1 MSELRDRLQASLGDS
16 YRIERELG
24 GGGMSR
30 VFVAEDVS
38 LGRRV
43 ALKVLPPELAGPM
56 NADRFRREILLA
68 AKLQDPHIVAV
79 LSAGQTEDGTPYY
92 TMPLVDGESLR
103 ACLGRRGA
111 MPISDIVP
119 ILKDVAKALAYAHE
133 LGVVHRDIK
142 PDNVLL
148 TRRDALVAD
157 FGVAKALSSARDQ
170 GPNPTLTVAG
180 TSLGT
185 PAYMAPEQV
194 AADPNMDHRADIYAL
209 GVMAYEMLAGAP
221 PFIGSAPQ
229 RILAAHLSQP
239 PEEILSRRADTPV
252 PLAALVMRCLAKEPG
267 ERPQTAGAVLEELD
281 ALTTSGGFTAAPAIN
296 VATKRSLGR
305 ALAIYVVSFA
315 AVAILARAAVVGIG
329 LPEWVFPGALIM
341 MALGLPVL
349 LFTGLVHHQSRMAH
363 TLATQTPGGTRQPYS
378 TMTQLSVK
386 ASPHVTWRRT
396 AVGGAVAMGIFVLSI
411 AGYMAMRMMG
421 IGPAGSL
428 LAAGVLDQRAPVLI
442 AEFQSGGQDTLL
454 GSVVTEAFRTDLG
467 QSRAVTAVQPVFI
480 QEALQRMQ
488 ADPNTKVTAEV
499 ARELATREGIKLVV
513 DGEVSPVG
521 AGYLLSARLVSPASG
536 EILAAFR
543 ETAASGD
550 DLIPA
555 IDRLSKRTR
564 EKIGESIKS
573 VRASPP
579 LEQVTTGSL
588 DALRRYTQALNPMTD
603 YDRGLQLLEDAIAL
617 DTTFAMAYR
626 RLGTMHANRGEMV
639 RARPMIERAY
649 AYRERLPTLE
659 KYLTE
664 GSYWGTAMGDRAR
677 AIAAYEAALEVS
689 PTNLTA
695 LNNVALLYGAE
706 RDYPKQEAY
715 LTRALAVDTT
725 FINGYANLAYAQVS
739 NGKLQSARRTID
751 YALRRFPA
759 DPVIFHTDI
768 TLSLLEGDASGEQRL
783 RAAASRMRTPIERL
797 TYAEL
802 TARLALLKGRIS
814 EYERIQAEIAPIARA
829 RTARP
834 ARLDLTSLVD
844 EVVTG
849 TTILRDRE
857 RSGAKLDAALQSGPY
872 RDLPVSE
879 RPYLAIARAAAL
891 LGRPEVAREMLQQWE
906 THSTPAQRNE
916 TGEAIRAVRGLT
928 LMAERRHAD
937 AVNETRAAVNSDCP
951 VCVLPALGIVYDSAG
966 MRDSVVAVYERYLST
981 TDMRRT
987 WFDPWFAAG
996 MHERLAELYE
1006 RSGDRTRAAAH
1017 LNKFVEQWEDADPSL
1032 QPRVRA
1038 ARATLARLNAPGSS

>member
-16 YRIERELG
+16 YKIERELG

-56 NADRFRREILLA
+56 NADRFRREILLS

-79 LSAGQTEDGTPYY
+79 LSAGQMDDGTPYY

-103 ACLGRRGA
+103 ASLARRGA

-119 ILKDVAKALAYAHE
+119 ILRDVAKALAYAHE

-194 AADPNMDHRADIYAL
+194 AADPNMDHRADIYAF
-209 GVMAYEMLAGAP
+209 GVMAYEMLAGTP
-221 PFIGSAPQ
+221 PFVGSAPQ

-239 PEEILSRRADTPV
+239 PEEILSRRADTPA
-252 PLAALVMRCLAKEPG
+252 PLATLIMRCLAKEPG
-267 ERPQTAGAVLEELD
+267 ERPQTASALLEDLD
-281 ALTTSGGFTAAPAIN
+281 ALTTSGGYTAAPAIN

-305 ALAIYVVSFA
+305 ALAIYAVAFA

-329 LPEWVFPGALIM
+329 LPEWVFPGALIV
-341 MALGLPVL
+341 MALGLPAL
-349 LFTGLVHHQSRMAH
+349 LFTGLVHHQSRMARTMA
-363 TLATQTPGGTRQPYS
+363 TLTPGGTRQQYS

-386 ASPHVTWRRT
+386 ASPHLTWRRT
-396 AVGGAVAMGIFVLSI
+396 AVGGAVAMGVFVLTI
-411 AGYMAMRMMG
+411 AGYMGMRMMG

-428 LAAGVLDQRAPVLI
+428 LAAGVLDQRAPVLV

-480 QEALQRMQ
+480 REALQRMQ
-488 ADPNTKVTAEV
+488 ADPNTRLTAEV

-543 ETAASGD
+543 ETASSGD

-588 DALRRYTQALNPMTD
+588 EALRRYTQALDPLME
-603 YDRGLQLLEDAIAL
+603 YDRGLQLLEEAIAL

-626 RLGTMHANRGEMV
+626 RLGTMHANRGEMA

-649 AYRERLPTLE
+649 AYRERLPALE

-664 GSYWGTAMGDRAR
+664 GSYWGTAMGDRPR

-695 LNNVALLYGAE
+695 LNNVALMYQAE
-706 RDYPKQEAY
+706 QDNAKAEEY
-715 LTRALAVDTT
+715 LARAVAADTM
-725 FINGYANLAYAQVS
+725 FLNGHLNLVFAQVN
-739 NGKLQSARRTID
+739 NGKLPDARRTMD
-751 YALRRFPA
+751 VALRRFPA
-759 DPVIFHTDI
+759 SVELFFADMN
-768 TLSLLEGDASGEQRL
+768 LRYMEGDTSYKQRVA
-783 RAAASRMRTPIERL
+783 AAASRMRSANERL
-797 TYAEL
+797 I
-802 TARLALLKGRIS
+802 LADLNSGIALHAGRIS
-814 EYERIQAEIAPIARA
+814 EYHRIQAEIAPLARS

-834 ARLDLTSLVD
+834 ARVDLGNLMDSAAIAFL
-844 EVVTG
+844 
-849 TTILRDRE
+849 LLNDRQKAAARFDAVL
-857 RSGAKLDAALQSGPY
+857 RSGAF
-872 RDLPVSE
+872 RDVPPSE
-879 RPYLAIARAAAL
+879 RPYLNLADAAAR
-891 LGRPEVAREMLQQWE
+891 LGRTQQARDLLQQWE
-906 THSTPAQRNE
+906 THATTAQRNE
-916 TGEAIRAVRGLT
+916 AGEELRAVQGAI
-928 LMAERRHAD
+928 LMSERRYAD
-937 AVNETRAAVNSDCP
+937 AATEVRAALAGPCP
-951 VCVLPALGIVYDSAG
+951 VCNLPLLGIAYDSAG
-966 MRDSVVAVYERYLST
+966 MRDSVVAVYERFLESP
-981 TDMRRT
+981 DARRV
-987 WFDPWFAAG
+987 WQDRLFLQ
-996 MHERLAELYE
+996 MIRERLAELYE
-1006 RSGDRTRAAAH
+1006 QRGDRTRAAA
-1017 LNKFVEQWEDADPSL
+1017 LLGDFIDDWKDADPEL

-1038 ARATLARLNAPGSS
+1038 ARSNLARLRAAGTS